1 MVRPKNPEEVATLIK
16 ILDDGLDE
24 MAARAYQGLPLR
36 MVVTTCVAG
45 VVTLLLPWRLC
56 LAWLGLQVLSEGL
69 SIFVTRPQALGRKVG
84 PAVRI
89 AHLADLVVG
98 SMLWMGLGAAL
109 WFGNAPGGPICAVII
124 WVSVVFFGQNNAY
137 QSTTGFVFG
146 GAIPA
151 LAMLVFVIAG
161 PNSHHLPLIPIVGLL
176 ILALS
181 FVADGVMRSLGVRRS
196 FEAAQRRT
204 AASEAHYRL
213 LADNV
218 TDVIA
223 LSGVN
228 GERRYISPSIQQAL
242 GFTAEELLQTPGYTY
257 LHPEDRDFVAQT
269 VASLTPE
276 APQRTID
283 YRVMRKDG
291 GMIWA
296 ETCFTLIPGAG
307 PDGAGEVVSLSRN
320 ITARKAMEIELVD
333 ARRRA
338 EEAAAAKSDFLA
350 NMTHE
355 LRTPLNAIIGFSGVL
370 AGSPRLAVEDARH
383 AGLIRDASATLLELV
398 NTVLD
403 FSRLEAG
410 AVELEA
416 KPFDAIEAARAT
428 AALLTQQADSKDLMI
443 AVEAQGETS
452 PLVGDAA
459 RIRQVLTN
467 FLSNAIKFTAEG
479 GVTIAV
485 RQTRKDTDHD
495 VLRIEVSDTGIGID
509 RDKIDTLFDR
519 FTQADATVSRR
530 YGGTGLGLAICKRTI
545 ELMGGVVGCDS
556 RPGQGS
562 TFWFEI
568 VLPRAE
574 ALVEEAAVEVPA
586 VPDAPLRMLLVED
599 VAVNR
604 ELIATLLA
612 PFDVAIEMA
621 ENGLL
626 AVEAMQRASFDLVL
640 MDVQMPVMDGLTAVR
655 TIRALPQASARSTP
669 IIAMTANVLPEQV
682 RKCLDA
688 GMDDHL
694 GKPISPAALLAVLSR
709 WSGGREAA
717 TDEAGAVTAA

>member
-1 MVRPKNPEEVATLIK
+1 LVK

-36 MVVTTCVAG
+36 LVVTTCVAA
-45 VVTLLLPWRLC
+45 VVTLLLPWRFC
-56 LAWLGLQVLSEGL
+56 LAWLGLQMLSEGL

-89 AHLADLVVG
+89 AHLVDLVAG
-98 SMLWMGLGAAL
+98 SMLWMILGAAL
-109 WFGNAPGGPICAVII
+109 WFDNVPGGPICAVII

-161 PNSHHLPLIPIVGLL
+161 PNPHHLPLIPIVGLL

-181 FVADGVMRSLGVRRS
+181 FVADGVMRSLGVRRD

-223 LSGVN
+223 LTGPDGS
-228 GERRYISPSIQQAL
+228 RRYVSPSIEQAL
-242 GFTAEELLQTPGYTY
+242 GFTPEELQATPNYTY
-257 LHPEDRDFVAQT
+257 LYPEDRDQVLS
-269 VASLTPE
+269 VIGSLSPE
-276 APQRTID
+276 ADRRTVE
-283 YRVMRKDG
+283 YRVVHKDG
-291 GMIWA
+291 HVFWV
-296 ETCFTLIPGAG
+296 ETCFTLVSSTGV
-307 PDGAGEVVSLSRN
+307 DGGGGVVSVSRN
-320 ITARKAMEIELVD
+320 IEARKALETELVE

-370 AGSPRLAVEDARH
+370 AGSPRLAAEDARH

-416 KPFDAIEAARAT
+416 KPFDPLEAARAT

-443 AVEAQGETS
+443 AVEAEGETS

-459 RIRQVLTN
+459 RIRQVLMN

-479 GVTIAV
+479 GVTVAV
-485 RQTRKDTDHD
+485 RQSRKDADHD
-495 VLRIEVSDTGIGID
+495 TLRVEVSDSGIGID

-545 ELMGGVVGCDS
+545 ELMGGAVGCDS

-574 ALVEEAAVEVPA
+574 ALVEEAEAEAPS

-612 PFDVAIEMA
+612 PFDVTIEMA

-640 MDVQMPVMDGLTAVR
+640 MDVQMPVMDGLTAAR
-655 TIRALPQASARSTP
+655 AIRALPGPHARSTP

-682 RKCLDA
+682 KKCLDA

-709 WSGGREAA
+709 WSAGREAA
-717 TDEAGAVTAA
+717 TGEAGAVTAA

>member
-1 MVRPKNPEEVATLIK
+1 LVKF
-16 ILDDGLDE
+16 LDDGLDE

-36 MVVTTCVAG
+36 IVVTSCVAA
-45 VVTLLLPWRLC
+45 VVTLLLPWRFC
-56 LAWLGLQVLSEGL
+56 LAWLGVQLLTEGV
-69 SIFVTRPQALGRKVG
+69 SIFITRPQAMGRKVG

-89 AHLADLVVG
+89 AHLANLVVG
-98 SMLWMGLGAAL
+98 SMLWMALGALL
-109 WFGNAPGGPICAVII
+109 WFSDVPGGPICAVII

-137 QSTTGFVFG
+137 QSTTGFIFG

-151 LAMLVFVIAG
+151 LSMLVFVIAG
-161 PNSHHLPLIPIVGLL
+161 PNPHHLPLIPILGLL

-181 FVADGVMRSLGVRRS
+181 FVADGVMRSLGVRRD

-242 GFTAEELLQTPGYTY
+242 GFTAEELLKTPGYTY
-257 LHPEDRDFVAQT
+257 LHLEDRDFVAQT

-276 APQRTID
+276 NPQRIID
-283 YRVMRKDG
+283 YRVLRKDG

-307 PDGAGEVVSLSRN
+307 PDGKGEVISLSRN
-320 ITARKAMEIELVD
+320 ITARKAMETELVE

-370 AGSPRLAVEDARH
+370 AGSPRLASEDSRH

-416 KPFDAIEAARAT
+416 KPFDAIETVRAT
-428 AALLTQQADSKDLMI
+428 AALLTQQADAKDLMI
-443 AVEAQGETS
+443 NVETEGDAS

-459 RIRQVLTN
+459 RIRQVLMN

-479 GVTIAV
+479 GVTVSV
-485 RQTRKDTDHD
+485 RQTRKDTDNE
-495 VLRIEVSDTGIGID
+495 VLRIAVSDTGIGID
-509 RDKIDTLFDR
+509 QDKIDTLFDR

-545 ELMGGVVGCDS
+545 ELMGGAVGCDS
-556 RPGQGS
+556 RPDQGS

-568 VLPRAE
+568 MLPRAG
-574 ALVEEAAVEVPA
+574 ALLEEAAAEAPA
-586 VPDAPLRMLLVED
+586 APDAPLRMLLVED

-604 ELIATLLA
+604 ELIATLLS
-612 PFDVAIEMA
+612 PFDVTIEMA
-621 ENGLL
+621 ENGQL
-626 AVEAMQRASFDLVL
+626 AVDAMQRSSFDLVL
-640 MDVQMPVMDGLTAVR
+640 MDVQMPVMDGLTAAR
-655 TIRALPQASARSTP
+655 MIRALPQPNAHSTP

-682 RKCLDA
+682 KKCLDA
-688 GMDDHL
+688 GMDGHL
-694 GKPISPAALLAVLSR
+694 GKPVSPAALLAVLSR
-709 WSGGREAA
+709 WSAGREPA
-717 TDEAGAVTAA
+717 DQEAEAVTAA

>member
-1 MVRPKNPEEVATLIK
+1 LIK

-69 SIFVTRPQALGRKVG
+69 SIFVTRPQALSRKVG
-84 PAVRI
+84 SAVRI

-109 WFGNAPGGPICAVII
+109 WIDKAPGGPICAMII
-124 WVSVVFFGQNNAY
+124 WVAVVFFAQNNAY
-137 QSTTGFVFG
+137 QSTTGFVVG
-146 GAIPA
+146 GAFPA

-161 PNSHHLPLIPIVGLL
+161 PNPFHLPLIPIVGLL

-181 FVADGVMRSLGVRRS
+181 FVADGVMRSLGVRRD

-223 LSGVN
+223 LTAPDRS
-228 GERRYISPSIQQAL
+228 RRYVSPSIEQAL
-242 GFTAEELLQTPGYTY
+242 GFTPDELQATPNFTY
-257 LHPEDRDFVAQT
+257 LYPEDRDRVIG
-269 VASLTPE
+269 VIESLTPE
-276 APQRTID
+276 ADRRTVE
-283 YRVMRKDG
+283 YRVVHKDG
-291 GMIWA
+291 HVFWV
-296 ETCFTLIPGAG
+296 ETCFTLVPGVGA
-307 PDGAGEVVSLSRN
+307 DGGGVVSVSRD
-320 ITARKAMEIELVD
+320 IEARKAMETELVE

-370 AGSPRLAVEDARH
+370 AGSSRLAAEDARH

-459 RIRQVLTN
+459 RIRQVLMN

-485 RQTRKDTDHD
+485 RQTRKDADHD

-545 ELMGGVVGCDS
+545 ELMGGAVGCDS

-574 ALVEEAAVEVPA
+574 ALVEEAAAEAPA

>member
-1 MVRPKNPEEVATLIK
+1 MVK

-24 MAARAYQGLPLR
+24 MAVRAYQGMPLR
-36 MVVTTCVAG
+36 LVVTACVAA
-45 VVTLLLPWRLC
+45 VITLLLPWRFC
-56 LAWLGLQVLSEGL
+56 LAWLGLQLLSEGL

-84 PAVRI
+84 PAVRV
-89 AHLADLVVG
+89 AHLANLVAG
-98 SMLWMGLGAAL
+98 SMLWMGLGALL
-109 WFGNAPGGPICAVII
+109 WFSDVPGGPICAVII

-137 QSTTGFVFG
+137 QSATGFVVG
-146 GAIPA
+146 GGVPG
-151 LAMLVFVIAG
+151 LAMLVFVIMA
-161 PNSHHLPLIPIVGLL
+161 PNPHHLPLVPIVGLL

-196 FEAAQRRT
+196 FEEAQRRT

-223 LSGVN
+223 HTGPDGS
-228 GERRYISPSIQQAL
+228 RRYVSPSIEQAL
-242 GFTAEELLQTPGYTY
+242 GFTAAELQATPTYTY
-257 LHPEDRDFVAQT
+257 LYPEDREQVLSVT
-269 VASLTPE
+269 ASLSPE
-276 APQRTID
+276 ADRRTVE
-283 YRVMRKDG
+283 YRVVHKDG
-291 GMIWA
+291 HVFWV
-296 ETCFTLIPGAG
+296 ETCFTLVPSTNV
-307 PDGAGEVVSLSRN
+307 DGAGGVVSVSRN
-320 ITARKAMEIELVD
+320 IEARKAMETELVE

-370 AGSPRLAVEDARH
+370 AGSPRLAAEDARH
-383 AGLIRDASATLLELV
+383 AGLIRDASAPLLELV

-416 KPFDAIEAARAT
+416 KPFDAMETVRAT

-443 AVEAQGETS
+443 TVEAEGDSS
-452 PLVGDAA
+452 PLAGDAA
-459 RIRQVLTN
+459 RIRQVLVN

-479 GVTIAV
+479 GVTVSV
-485 RQTRKDTDHD
+485 RQTRKDADRD
-495 VLRIEVSDTGIGID
+495 ALRIAVTDTGIGID
-509 RDKIDTLFDR
+509 QDKIDSLFDR

-545 ELMGGVVGCDS
+545 ELMGGAVGCDS

-574 ALVEEAAVEVPA
+574 ALLEEVAAEAPA
-586 VPDAPLRMLLVED
+586 APDTPVRMLLVED

-604 ELIATLLA
+604 ELIATLLS
-612 PFDVAIEMA
+612 PFDVTIEMA
-621 ENGLL
+621 ENGQL
-626 AVEAMQRASFDLVL
+626 AIDAMQRASFDLVL
-640 MDVQMPVMDGLTAVR
+640 MDVQMPVMDGLTAAR
-655 TIRALPQASARSTP
+655 AIRALPQPSARSTP

-682 RKCLDA
+682 KKCLDA
-688 GMDDHL
+688 GMD
-694 GKPISPAALLAVLSR
+694 ATWASR
-709 WSGGREAA
+709 
-717 TDEAGAVTAA
+717 

>member
-1 MVRPKNPEEVATLIK
+1 MTK

-24 MAARAYQGLPLR
+24 VAARAYQGMPLR
-36 MVVTTCVAG
+36 LVVTACVAA
-45 VVTLLLPWRLC
+45 VVTLLLPWTLC
-56 LAWLGLQVLSEGL
+56 LAWLGLQLLTEGI
-69 SIFVTRPQALGRKVG
+69 SVFVTRPQAMGRKVG
-84 PAVRI
+84 PVVRA
-89 AHLADLVVG
+89 AHLANLMLG
-98 SMLWMGLGAAL
+98 AMLWMGLGALL
-109 WFGNAPGGPICAVII
+109 WICDVPGGSICAVII

-137 QSTTGFVFG
+137 QSTTGFIVG
-146 GAIPA
+146 GAVPG
-151 LAMLVFVIAG
+151 LSMLVFVIAG
-161 PNSHHLPLIPIVGLL
+161 PNPHHLPLIPIVGLL

-181 FVADGVMRSLGVRRS
+181 FVADGVMRSLGVRRD

-283 YRVMRKDG
+283 YRVLRKDG

-296 ETCFTLIPGAG
+296 ETCFTLIAGAG

-320 ITARKAMEIELVD
+320 ITARKAMETELVE

-370 AGSPRLAVEDARH
+370 AGSPRLAAEDARH

-416 KPFDAIEAARAT
+416 KPFDAIETVRAT

-443 AVEAQGETS
+443 AVEAEGDTS
-452 PLVGDAA
+452 PLLGDAG
-459 RIRQVLTN
+459 RIRQVLMN

-479 GVTIAV
+479 SVTVSV
-485 RQTRKDTDHD
+485 RQTRTGSDHET
-495 VLRIEVSDTGIGID
+495 LRIAVTDTGIGID
-509 RDKIDTLFDR
+509 RD
-519 FTQADATVSRR
+519 
-530 YGGTGLGLAICKRTI
+530 
-545 ELMGGVVGCDS
+545 
-556 RPGQGS
+556 
-562 TFWFEI
+562 
-568 VLPRAE
+568 
-574 ALVEEAAVEVPA
+574 
-586 VPDAPLRMLLVED
+586 
-599 VAVNR
+599 
-604 ELIATLLA
+604 
-612 PFDVAIEMA
+612 
-621 ENGLL
+621 
-626 AVEAMQRASFDLVL
+626 
-640 MDVQMPVMDGLTAVR
+640 
-655 TIRALPQASARSTP
+655 
-669 IIAMTANVLPEQV
+669 
-682 RKCLDA
+682 
-688 GMDDHL
+688 
-694 GKPISPAALLAVLSR
+694 
-709 WSGGREAA
+709 
-717 TDEAGAVTAA
+717 

>member
-1 MVRPKNPEEVATLIK
+1 LAK

-36 MVVTTCVAG
+36 LVVTTCVAA
-45 VVTLLLPWRLC
+45 VVSLLLPWRLC
-56 LAWLGLQVLSEGL
+56 LAWLGLQLLSEGL

-84 PAVRI
+84 PAVRV

-98 SMLWMGLGAAL
+98 SMLWMALGAAL
-109 WFGNAPGGPICAVII
+109 WFDDVPGGPVCAVII

-137 QSTTGFVFG
+137 QSTTGFVVG

-151 LAMLVFVIAG
+151 LAMLIFVIAG
-161 PNSHHLPLIPIVGLL
+161 PNPHHLPLVPLVGLL
-176 ILALS
+176 ILALF
-181 FVADGVMRSLGVRRS
+181 FVADGVMRSLAIRHR
-196 FEAAQRRT
+196 FEAAQKSM

-223 LSGVN
+223 LTGPDRS
-228 GERRYISPSIQQAL
+228 RRYVSPSIEAEL
-242 GFTAEELLQTPGYTY
+242 GFTPEELQATPNYTY
-257 LHPEDRDFVAQT
+257 LYPEDRERVLSIIDSLSPAADRRT
-269 VASLTPE
+269 V
-276 APQRTID
+276 Q
-283 YRVMRKDG
+283 YRVVHKDG
-291 GMIWA
+291 HVFWV
-296 ETCFTLIPGAG
+296 ETCFTLVPSIGV
-307 PDGAGEVVSLSRN
+307 DGGGVVSVSRN
-320 ITARKAMEIELVD
+320 IEARKAMEIELVE
-333 ARRRA
+333 AKRKA
-338 EEAAAAKSDFLA
+338 EDAAAAKSDFLA

-370 AGSPRLAVEDARH
+370 AGSSRLTAEDARH

-398 NTVLD
+398 NSVLD

-410 AVELEA
+410 AVELEE
-416 KPFDAIEAARAT
+416 KPFDPVEAARAT
-428 AALLTQQADSKDLMI
+428 AALLTQQADDKDLMI
-443 AVEAQGETS
+443 AVEVVGETS
-452 PLVGDAA
+452 PLVGDAT
-459 RIRQVLTN
+459 RIRQVLLN

-479 GVTIAV
+479 GVTVAV
-485 RQTRKDTDHD
+485 RQTPASADHGA
-495 VLRIEVSDTGIGID
+495 LRIEVSDTGIGIEGG
-509 RDKIDTLFDR
+509 KIDNLFDR

-545 ELMGGVVGCDS
+545 ELMGGEVGCES

-562 TFWFEI
+562 TFWFEV

-574 ALVEEAAVEVPA
+574 ALIEETEAPAPA

-604 ELIATLLA
+604 ELISTLLA
-612 PFDVAIEMA
+612 PFDVTIETA

-626 AVEAMQRASFDLVL
+626 AIEAMQRGVFDLVL
-640 MDVQMPVMDGLTAVR
+640 MDVQMPVMDGLTAAR
-655 TIRALPQASARSTP
+655 AIRALPATHAQSTP

-682 RKCLDA
+682 QKCLDA

-709 WSGGREAA
+709 WSAGRE
-717 TDEAGAVTAA
+717 DAVEPAQALA

>member
-1 MVRPKNPEEVATLIK
+1 LVK

-36 MVVTTCVAG
+36 MVVTTCVAA

-56 LAWLGLQVLSEGL
+56 LAWLALQALSEGL
-69 SIFVTRPQALGRKVG
+69 SIFVTGPQARGRAVG
-84 PAVRI
+84 PGMRT
-89 AHLADLVVG
+89 AHLINLVFG
-98 SMLWMGLGAAL
+98 SMMWMALGAAL
-109 WFGNAPGGPICAVII
+109 WVDGVPGGPICAMIL
-124 WVSVVFFGQNNAY
+124 WVSVVFFAQNNAY
-137 QSTTGFVFG
+137 QSTTGFAVG
-146 GAIPA
+146 GAFPA

-161 PNSHHLPLIPIVGLL
+161 PNPYHLPLIPVVGLL

-181 FVADGVMRSLGVRRS
+181 FVGDGVMRSLAVRRR
-196 FEAAQRRT
+196 FDAAQRSM

-223 LSGVN
+223 LSGADRS
-228 GERRYISPSIQQAL
+228 RRYVSPSIEQAL
-242 GFTAEELLQTPGYTY
+242 GFAPEELLATPNFTY
-257 LHPEDRDFVAQT
+257 LYPEDRDAVLS
-269 VASLTPE
+269 VIDSLSST
-276 APQRTID
+276 ADRRTIE
-283 YRVMRKDG
+283 YRVVHKDG
-291 GMIWA
+291 HVFWV
-296 ETCFTLIPGAG
+296 ETCFTLVSGSDPHTAG
-307 PDGAGEVVSLSRN
+307 GVVSVSRN
-320 ITARKAMEIELVD
+320 IEARKAMETELVE

-338 EEAAAAKSDFLA
+338 EEAAAAKSEFLA

-370 AGSPRLAVEDARH
+370 AASPRLTAEDARH

-416 KPFDAIEAARAT
+416 KPFDAAETARAT
-428 AALLTQQADSKDLMI
+428 AALLTQQADAKDLMI
-443 AVEAQGETS
+443 AVEVEGETS
-452 PLVGDAA
+452 PLIGDAA
-459 RIRQVLTN
+459 RIRQVLLN

-479 GVTIAV
+479 GVTVAV
-485 RQTRKDTDHD
+485 RQTMSDADHAR
-495 VLRIEVSDTGIGID
+495 LRVEVTDTGIGIES
-509 RDKIDTLFDR
+509 DKIDNLFDR

-545 ELMGGVVGCDS
+545 ELMGGAVGCDS

-562 TFWFEI
+562 TFWFEME
-568 VLPRAE
+568 LPRAE
-574 ALVEEAAVEVPA
+574 ALAEAVVAPA
-586 VPDAPLRMLLVED
+586 PAAPDAPLRLLLVED

-604 ELIATLLA
+604 ELISTLLSA
-612 PFDVAIEMA
+612 FDVTIEMA
-621 ENGLL
+621 ENGLA
-626 AVEAMQRASFDLVL
+626 AVEAMERNSFDLVL
-640 MDVQMPVMDGLTAVR
+640 MDVQMPVMDGLTAAR
-655 TIRALPQASARSTP
+655 AIRALPHGQAQTTP

-682 RKCLDA
+682 QKCLDA

-694 GKPISPAALLAVLSR
+694 GKPVSPAALLTVLAR
-709 WSGGREAA
+709 WSAGREAA
-717 TDEAGAVTAA
+717 IQEASAVTAA

>member
-1 MVRPKNPEEVATLIK
+1 MVK

-36 MVVTTCVAG
+36 LVVTSCVAA
-45 VVTLLLPWRLC
+45 VVSLLLPWRFC
-56 LAWLGLQVLSEGL
+56 VGWLGLQLLSEGL
-69 SIFVTRPQALGRKVG
+69 SIFVTRSQAMGRKVG
-84 PAVRI
+84 TAVRI
-89 AHLADLVVG
+89 AHLANLVAG

-109 WFGNAPGGPICAVII
+109 WFDNVPGGPICAVIV
-124 WVSVVFFGQNNAY
+124 WVAVVFFGQNNAY

-146 GAIPA
+146 GALPA

-161 PNSHHLPLIPIVGLL
+161 PNPHQLPLIPIVGLL

-223 LSGVN
+223 LTGPDRS
-228 GERRYISPSIQQAL
+228 RRYVSPSIEQAL
-242 GFTAEELLQTPGYTY
+242 GFTPDELQATPNYTY
-257 LHPEDRDFVAQT
+257 LYPEDRERVLGVID
-269 VASLTPE
+269 SLSPE
-276 APQRTID
+276 ADRRTVE
-283 YRVMRKDG
+283 YRVVHKDG
-291 GMIWA
+291 HVFWV
-296 ETCFTLIPGAG
+296 ETCFTLVPSTGA
-307 PDGAGEVVSLSRN
+307 DGGGGVVSVSRN
-320 ITARKAMEIELVD
+320 IEARKAMETELVE

-370 AGSPRLAVEDARH
+370 AASTRLTAEDARH

-398 NTVLD
+398 NSVLD

-416 KPFDAIEAARAT
+416 KPFDAAETARAT
-428 AALLTQQADSKDLMI
+428 AALLTQQADAKDLMI
-443 AVEAQGETS
+443 AVEVEGETS
-452 PLVGDAA
+452 PLIGDAA
-459 RIRQVLTN
+459 RIRQVLLN

-479 GVTIAV
+479 GVTITV
-485 RQTRKDTDHD
+485 RQTRRDTGRDT
-495 VLRIEVSDTGIGID
+495 LRIAVTDTGIGIEP
-509 RDKIDTLFDR
+509 DKIDNLFDR

-545 ELMGGVVGCDS
+545 ELMGGAVGCDS

-574 ALVEEAAVEVPA
+574 ALVEEAEAPTPA
-586 VPDAPLRMLLVED
+586 APDTPLRLLLVED

-604 ELIATLLA
+604 ELISTLLSA
-612 PFDVAIEMA
+612 FDVTIEMA
-621 ENGLL
+621 ENGLA
-626 AVEAMQRASFDLVL
+626 AVEAMQRSSFDLVL
-640 MDVQMPVMDGLTAVR
+640 MDVQMPVMDGLTAAR
-655 TIRALPQASARSTP
+655 AIRALPGAGARSTP

-682 RKCLDA
+682 QKCLDA

-694 GKPISPAALLAVLSR
+694 GKPVSPAALLTVLSR
-709 WSGGREAA
+709 WSAGREAA
-717 TDEAGAVTAA
+717 DEEAATVTAA

>member
-1 MVRPKNPEEVATLIK
+1 
-16 ILDDGLDE
+16 
-24 MAARAYQGLPLR
+24 
-36 MVVTTCVAG
+36 
-45 VVTLLLPWRLC
+45 
-56 LAWLGLQVLSEGL
+56 VLSEGL
-69 SIFVTRPQALGRKVG
+69 SIFVTRPQALSRKVG
-84 PAVRI
+84 SAVRI

-109 WFGNAPGGPICAVII
+109 WIDKAPGGPICAMII
-124 WVSVVFFGQNNAY
+124 WVAVVFFAQNNAY
-137 QSTTGFVFG
+137 QSTTGFVVG
-146 GAIPA
+146 GAFPA

-161 PNSHHLPLIPIVGLL
+161 PNPFHLPLIPIVGLL

-181 FVADGVMRSLGVRRS
+181 FVADGVMRSLGVRRD

-223 LSGVN
+223 LTAPDRS
-228 GERRYISPSIQQAL
+228 RRYVSPSIEQAL
-242 GFTAEELLQTPGYTY
+242 GFTPDELQATPNFTY
-257 LHPEDRDFVAQT
+257 LYPEDRDRVIG
-269 VASLTPE
+269 VIESLTPE
-276 APQRTID
+276 ADRRTVE
-283 YRVMRKDG
+283 YRVVHKDG
-291 GMIWA
+291 HVFWV
-296 ETCFTLIPGAG
+296 ETCFTLVPGVGA
-307 PDGAGEVVSLSRN
+307 DGGGVVSVSRD
-320 ITARKAMEIELVD
+320 IEARKAMETELVE

-370 AGSPRLAVEDARH
+370 AGSSRLAAEDARH

-459 RIRQVLTN
+459 RIRQVLMN

-485 RQTRKDTDHD
+485 RQTRKDADHD

-545 ELMGGVVGCDS
+545 ELMGGAVGCDS

-574 ALVEEAAVEVPA
+574 ALVEEAAAEAPA

>member
-1 MVRPKNPEEVATLIK
+1 MVAPTNPEEVATLVK

-24 MAARAYQGLPLR
+24 MAARAYQGMPLR
-36 MVVTTCVAG
+36 LVVTTCVAA
-45 VVTLLLPWRLC
+45 VATLLLPWRFC
-56 LAWLGLQVLSEGL
+56 LAWLGLQLLTEGI
-69 SIFVTRPQALGRKVG
+69 SIFVTRPQAMGRKVG
-84 PAVRI
+84 PAVRA
-89 AHLADLVVG
+89 AHLVNLLVG
-98 SMLWMGLGAAL
+98 AMLWMALGALL
-109 WFGNAPGGPICAVII
+109 WVDRAPGGSICAVII

-137 QSTTGFVFG
+137 QSTTGFVCG
-146 GAIPA
+146 GAIPG

-161 PNSHHLPLIPIVGLL
+161 PNPHHLPLIPIVGLL

-181 FVADGVMRSLGVRRS
+181 FVADGVMRSLGVRRD
-196 FEAAQRRT
+196 FEAAQRRIT
-204 AASEAHYRL
+204 ASEAHYRL

-223 LSGVN
+223 LSGIN
-228 GERRYISPSIQQAL
+228 GERRYISPSIEQAL
-242 GFTAEELLQTPGYTY
+242 GFTADELLKTPGYTY
-257 LHPEDRDFVAQT
+257 LHPEDRDFVVQT
-269 VASLTPE
+269 IASLTPE
-276 APQRTID
+276 APRRTID
-283 YRVMRKDG
+283 YRVIRKDG

-307 PDGAGEVVSLSRN
+307 LDGTGEVVSLSRDV
-320 ITARKAMEIELVD
+320 TARKAMETELVE
-333 ARRRA
+333 AKRKA
-338 EEAAAAKSDFLA
+338 EDAAAAKSDFLA

-370 AGSPRLAVEDARH
+370 AGSPRLAAEDARH

-398 NTVLD
+398 NSVLD

-410 AVELEA
+410 AVELEE
-416 KPFDAIEAARAT
+416 KPFDPVETARAT
-428 AALLTQQADSKDLMI
+428 AALLTQQADDKDLMI
-443 AVEAQGETS
+443 AVEVEGETS
-452 PLVGDAA
+452 LLVGDAA
-459 RIRQVLTN
+459 RIRQVLLN

-479 GVTIAV
+479 GVTVTV
-485 RQTRKDTDHD
+485 RQTLADEGHG
-495 VLRIEVSDTGIGID
+495 VLRMAVADTGIGIEGG
-509 RDKIDTLFDR
+509 KIDNLFDR

-545 ELMGGVVGCDS
+545 ELMGGRVGAES

-562 TFWFEI
+562 TFWLEV

-574 ALVEEAAVEVPA
+574 ALIEEVAAPAPA
-586 VPDAPLRMLLVED
+586 VPDSALRMLLVED

-612 PFDVAIEMA
+612 PFDIAIETA
-621 ENGLL
+621 ENGQL
-626 AVEAMQRASFDLVL
+626 AVEAMRRGGFDLVL
-640 MDVQMPVMDGLTAVR
+640 MDVQMPVMDGLTAAR
-655 TIRALPQASARSTP
+655 AIRALPGSNAKSTP

-682 RKCLDA
+682 QKCLDA

-709 WSGGREAA
+709 WSGRREEAA
-717 TDEAGAVTAA
+717 EIAVPAHG

>member
-1 MVRPKNPEEVATLIK
+1 LIK

-24 MAARAYQGLPLR
+24 MAARAYQGMPLR
-36 MVVTTCVAG
+36 LVVTACVAA
-45 VVTLLLPWRLC
+45 VATLLLPWRLC
-56 LAWLGLQVLSEGL
+56 LAWLGLELLTEGVAV
-69 SIFVTRPQALGRKVG
+69 FVTRRQAMGRKVG
-84 PAVRI
+84 PVVRI
-89 AHLADLVVG
+89 AHLANLMVG
-98 SMLWMGLGAAL
+98 AMLWMGLGALL
-109 WFGNAPGGPICAVII
+109 WIDPAPGGTICAVII
-124 WVSVVFFGQNNAY
+124 WISVVFFGQNNAY

-146 GAIPA
+146 GAVPA

-161 PNSHHLPLIPIVGLL
+161 PNPHHLPLVPIIGLL

-181 FVADGVMRSLGVRRS
+181 FVADGVMRSLGIRRD

-223 LSGVN
+223 LAGPDRS
-228 GERRYISPSIQQAL
+228 RRYVSPSIEQAM
-242 GFTAEELLQTPGYTY
+242 GFAPDELLTTPNFTY
-257 LHPEDRDFVAQT
+257 LYPDDRDRVVGVIEA
-269 VASLTPE
+269 LTPE
-276 APQRTID
+276 ADRRTVE
-283 YRVMRKDG
+283 YRVVHKDG
-291 GMIWA
+291 HVFWV
-296 ETCFTLIPGAG
+296 ETCFTLVPGVGADAG
-307 PDGAGEVVSLSRN
+307 GVVSVSRN
-320 ITARKAMEIELVD
+320 IEARKAMETELVE

-355 LRTPLNAIIGFSGVL
+355 LRTPLNAIIGFSGIL
-370 AGSPRLAVEDARH
+370 AGSPRLAAEDARH

-416 KPFDAIEAARAT
+416 KPFDPVETARAT
-428 AALLTQQADSKDLMI
+428 AALLTQQADSKDLLI
-443 AVEAQGETS
+443 AVDARGETS
-452 PLVGDAA
+452 PLVGDPA
-459 RIRQVLTN
+459 RIRQVLIN

-485 RQTRKDTDHD
+485 RQTRKDADHD
-495 VLRIEVSDTGIGID
+495 ALRIAVSDTGIGID

-545 ELMGGVVGCDS
+545 ELMGGAVGCDS
-556 RPGQGS
+556 NPGQGS

-568 VLPRAE
+568 VLPRAA
-574 ALVEEAAVEVPA
+574 ALVADVEAEAPPA
-586 VPDAPLRMLLVED
+586 PDTPLRMLLVED

-604 ELIATLLA
+604 ELIATLLS
-612 PFDVAIEMA
+612 PFEVTIEMA

-626 AVEAMQRASFDLVL
+626 AVEAMKRGSFDLVL
-640 MDVQMPVMDGLTAVR
+640 MDVQMPVMDGLTAAR
-655 TIRALPQASARSTP
+655 AIRALAHDSARSTP

-682 RKCLDA
+682 RKCIDA

-694 GKPISPAALLAVLSR
+694 GKPVSPAALLAVLSR
-709 WSGGREAA
+709 WSAGREAA
-717 TDEAGAVTAA
+717 NEPSGAVTAA

>member
-1 MVRPKNPEEVATLIK
+1 LIK

-69 SIFVTRPQALGRKVG
+69 SIFVTRPQALSRKVG
-84 PAVRI
+84 SAVRI

-109 WFGNAPGGPICAVII
+109 WIDKAPGGPICAMII
-124 WVSVVFFGQNNAY
+124 WVAVVFFAQNNAY
-137 QSTTGFVFG
+137 QSTTGFVVG
-146 GAIPA
+146 GAFPA

-161 PNSHHLPLIPIVGLL
+161 PNPFHLPLIPIVGLL

-181 FVADGVMRSLGVRRS
+181 FVADGVMRSLGVRRD

-223 LSGVN
+223 LTAPDRS
-228 GERRYISPSIQQAL
+228 RRYVSPSIEQAL
-242 GFTAEELLQTPGYTY
+242 GFTPDELQATPNFTY
-257 LHPEDRDFVAQT
+257 LYPEDRDRVIG
-269 VASLTPE
+269 VIESLTPE
-276 APQRTID
+276 ADRRTVE
-283 YRVMRKDG
+283 YRVVHKDG
-291 GMIWA
+291 HVFWV
-296 ETCFTLIPGAG
+296 ETCFTLVPGVGA
-307 PDGAGEVVSLSRN
+307 DGGGVVSVSRD
-320 ITARKAMEIELVD
+320 IEARKAMETELVE

-370 AGSPRLAVEDARH
+370 AGSSRLAAEDARH

-459 RIRQVLTN
+459 RIRQVLMN

-485 RQTRKDTDHD
+485 RQTRKDADHD

-545 ELMGGVVGCDS
+545 ELMGGAVGCDS

-574 ALVEEAAVEVPA
+574 ALVEEAAAEAPA

-709 WSGGREAA
+709 WSAGREAA